1 MLSGGHSN
9 QVCLFTGQLYLDYQV
24 STYSTVQLYDG
35 HQWVSFPDLTPS
47 PLPGLSQHYTGT
59 ATTTTEPLHIISIF
73 HQTFSFGTKTDLEYS
88 DLIIL

>member
-1 MLSGGHSN
+1 MLSGGHSH

-59 ATTTTEPLHIISIF
+59 ATTTNNTVTYYFNISLNLF
-73 HQTFSFGTKTDLEYS
+73 LWN
-88 DLIIL
+88 